1 MAIVLASASRTRRAM
16 LEQAGVD
23 LIVDPAAIDEAAITE
38 SLAAEKASPAT
49 VAETLARLKAE
60 RIQHRHPGRIVIGAD
75 QVLECEG
82 RLFDKPIDA
91 AVARRQLQA
100 LRGRT
105 HRLVSSAVA
114 LRDGA
119 RLWHHTAEAR
129 LTMRN
134 FSDEFL
140 DRYLAH
146 AGSRALESVGAYQL
160 EAEGAQLFSAVEGDY
175 FTVLGLPLLPL
186 LEFLRVQGELAT

>member
-1 MAIVLASASRTRRAM
+1 M
-16 LEQAGVD
+16 
-23 LIVDPAAIDEAAITE
+23 
-38 SLAAEKASPAT
+38 
-49 VAETLARLKAE
+49 AETLARLKAE
-60 RIQHRHPGRIVIGAD
+60 RVQHRHPGRIVIGAD

-82 RLFDKPIDA
+82 RLFDKPADA
-91 AVARRQLQA
+91 ATARRQLQA

-119 RLWHHTAEAR
+119 RLWHHTGEAR
-129 LTMRN
+129 LTMRD

-140 DRYLAH
+140 DQYLARV
-146 AGSRALESVGAYQL
+146 GSRALESVGAYQL
-160 EAEGAQLFSAVEGDY
+160 EAAGAQLFSRVEGDY